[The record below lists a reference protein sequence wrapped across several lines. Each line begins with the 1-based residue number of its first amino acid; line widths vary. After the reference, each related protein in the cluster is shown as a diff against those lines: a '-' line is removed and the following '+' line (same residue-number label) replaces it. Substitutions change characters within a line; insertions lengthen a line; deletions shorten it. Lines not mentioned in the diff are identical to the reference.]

1 MTKSKDFMHLKNYMM
16 ATSFCWRL
24 VALLVPVG
32 AYSQSVMTLAGSGT
46 SASING
52 TGTAASFRNPQGTVV
67 DANGNIYVAEYL
79 DHKIRK
85 ITPTGIVTT
94 FAGSGAQGTTNG
106 IGTAASF
113 TRPNG
118 LAIDASRNIYVADE
132 WCHRIRKITPTGVV
146 TTLAGSSSGS
156 ANGIGTAA
164 QFNHPSGVAVDNSG
178 NVFVCD
184 RNNHLIRKITSS
196 GVVTTF
202 AGSGSAGNT
211 NGTGAAASFKNPTG
225 IAIDNS
231 GNLYV
236 TDYSNH
242 SIRKITSAGVVT
254 TLAGPVG
261 ASGTWGTTNGT
272 GTSARF
278 NYPYHIAIDS
288 YGNLYTTDMG
298 NQKVR
303 KITTAGVVSNYVGGG
318 TVGNVD
324 GVRTAASFNS
334 PRGIAIDA
342 DDNLYVGDYSN
353 HLVRKICPFSYGK
366 NITIDHTKVSGSSS
380 HTDFPVLISFTDN
393 DLRTTSNSG
402 HVQNSNGYDIVFKNA
417 DGTSLLTHQV
427 EKYDASTGEYIA
439 WVKVPSLSA
448 TSNTELT
455 MYYGN
460 PSLITDLSSTMT
472 WNSDYIVN
480 MHMDDNPTGTIGNS
494 SQQTFTASSFG
505 SMTSSDVVTGKIG
518 SGTDFDG
525 SNDGFV
531 MSDNNT
537 LDLNTS
543 DFSFSCW
550 FKSDAIG
557 GVYQTLFNK
566 KGSGGGHNGFGAVY
580 VNPNGAI
587 TFYYKGI
594 GGTQGGGVSADG
606 IVSANTWYN
615 LHITCDV
622 ANNLVKIY
630 LDGNSVLSAAVDA
643 GTSLANGHHQYFGSF
658 NTASHRFNGVLDE
671 MRIAL
676 TDFSSD
682 WITTEYNNQNS
693 PSTFYS
699 IASQLNG
706 SSAAL
711 PVELIRFDAD
721 PGANHTAKLHWAT
734 ASEMN
739 NSHFAIERS
748 YDGRN
753 FETVE
758 NVAGNGTTKQLI
770 EYNFTDK
777 SLAKSQNDAYYR
789 LKQVDYGGAFAYSD
803 IRAVRFDVL
812 EDRIDIAAYPNP
824 FSDDVTVMVNL
835 SPGDKYNLKITDING
850 AVVYQENQVFTNGLH
865 QLNLSEWISGLYIIE
880 VASDTASKHIKLVKK

>member
-16 ATSFCWRL
+16 ATSFCWLL

-261 ASGTWGTTNGT
+261 ASGIWGTTNGT

-324 GVRTAASFNS
+324 GVRTAASFYF

-393 DLRTTSNSG
+393 DLRTTSNSAFSKSMTR
-402 HVQNSNGYDIVFKNA
+402 H
-417 DGTSLLTHQV
+417 
-427 EKYDASTGEYIA
+427 
-439 WVKVPSLSA
+439 
-448 TSNTELT
+448 
-455 MYYGN
+455 
-460 PSLITDLSSTMT
+460 DLSH
-472 WNSDYIVN
+472 V
-480 MHMDDNPTGTIGNS
+480 
-494 SQQTFTASSFG
+494 
-505 SMTSSDVVTGKIG
+505 
-518 SGTDFDG
+518 
-525 SNDGFV
+525 
-531 MSDNNT
+531 
-537 LDLNTS
+537 
-543 DFSFSCW
+543 
-550 FKSDAIG
+550 
-557 GVYQTLFNK
+557 
-566 KGSGGGHNGFGAVY
+566 
-580 VNPNGAI
+580 
-587 TFYYKGI
+587 
-594 GGTQGGGVSADG
+594 
-606 IVSANTWYN
+606 
-615 LHITCDV
+615 
-622 ANNLVKIY
+622 
-630 LDGNSVLSAAVDA
+630 
-643 GTSLANGHHQYFGSF
+643 
-658 NTASHRFNGVLDE
+658 
-671 MRIAL
+671 
-676 TDFSSD
+676 
-682 WITTEYNNQNS
+682 
-693 PSTFYS
+693 
-699 IASQLNG
+699 
-706 SSAAL
+706 
-711 PVELIRFDAD
+711 
-721 PGANHTAKLHWAT
+721 
-734 ASEMN
+734 
-739 NSHFAIERS
+739 
-748 YDGRN
+748 
-753 FETVE
+753 
-758 NVAGNGTTKQLI
+758 
-770 EYNFTDK
+770 
-777 SLAKSQNDAYYR
+777 
-789 LKQVDYGGAFAYSD
+789 
-803 IRAVRFDVL
+803 
-812 EDRIDIAAYPNP
+812 
-824 FSDDVTVMVNL
+824 
-835 SPGDKYNLKITDING
+835 
-850 AVVYQENQVFTNGLH
+850 
-865 QLNLSEWISGLYIIE
+865 
-880 VASDTASKHIKLVKK
+880 